1 MLHLPRK
8 PTYPNWAL
16 PYFANGWPLVNGRS
30 IGTIHHITSG
40 VAKWSRAPSCSRR
53 LFSSS
58 SHTLR
63 SSSVIMETP
72 SRDHSQHA
80 CSRTCGKRS
89 LKISVCLDVWTAFLQ
104 GKNGEYS
111 TSVLVSWI
119 PLLPRMSS
127 WLHVRWA
134 RGLSAVTK
142 QFPNSMGFVQT
153 LNMRPYYAVYEL
165 GIDLLSI
172 FRP

>member
-8 PTYPNWAL
+8 PTYPIWAL

-63 SSSVIMETP
+63 SSSVIKETP

-89 LKISVCLDVWTAFLQ
+89 LKISVCLDDFL
-104 GKNGEYS
+104 GKNGDFS

-119 PLLPRMSS
+119 SCSS
-127 WLHVRWA
+127 STPDVFMVTCSLGQGSVSSDQTVPELH
-134 RGLSAVTK
+134 GICSNP
-142 QFPNSMGFVQT
+142 Q
-153 LNMRPYYAVYEL
+153 YAAIL
-165 GIDLLSI
+165 CRIWIWNWSSKHL
-172 FRP
+172 

>member
-63 SSSVIMETP
+63 SSSVIKETP

-104 GKNGEYS
+104 GKMGN
-111 TSVLVSWI
+111 I
-119 PLLPRMSS
+119 PLLFWFRGFLFYPGC
-127 WLHVRWA
+127 LHGYMFVGPGVFQQW
-134 RGLSAVTK
+134 
-142 QFPNSMGFVQT
+142 PNSSRTPWDLFKPSICGHIM
-153 LNMRPYYAVYEL
+153 PYMNLEL
-165 GIDLLSI
+165 I
-172 FRP
+172 F